1 MSTAPARTEWTFF
14 GHPIG
19 LSTLF
24 FTEMWERFSFY
35 GMRALLVLYMKAQF
49 DHVIANTN
57 IKNPG
62 LGFSQD
68 KASTIYGL
76 YGGMVYLS
84 PIAGGWIADKFLG
97 ARRSVFIGG
106 IIIAC
111 GHFTMFLNTLPTFF
125 TGLVLIIIGTGLLKP
140 NVSTMV
146 GDLYK
151 KNDERRDAGFSI
163 FYMGINLGVIIGPVI
178 CGYLGQNVA
187 WHYGFSAAGVGMVL
201 GLIQYKLG
209 SRFLGDAGL
218 MKKREAEPKKEN
230 KKEALTSEEKTRLVV
245 IAILFLFSVLFWM
258 AFEQQ
263 GNSMNLFADDLTRS
277 VALGRPFPSTW
288 FQSVESV
295 FIVLLAPVLA
305 WLWGRMGKKQPSSP
319 AKFAIGLFILGLCYV
334 VMTWACTYLGGGR
347 LSPWWLV
354 GAYCLMAIGELCLSP
369 IGLSTVTKLAP
380 PRFVGAMM
388 GLWFVTISIGDF
400 FAGQV
405 GRWYDASKPETLI
418 YLFGGLSVEAI
429 IAAIILFLLTPFIK
443 RMLAST
449 GTVA

>member
-140 NVSTMV
+140 NVSTM
-146 GDLYK
+146 
-151 KNDERRDAGFSI
+151 
-163 FYMGINLGVIIGPVI
+163 
-178 CGYLGQNVA
+178 
-187 WHYGFSAAGVGMVL
+187 
-201 GLIQYKLG
+201 
-209 SRFLGDAGL
+209 
-218 MKKREAEPKKEN
+218 
-230 KKEALTSEEKTRLVV
+230 
-245 IAILFLFSVLFWM
+245 
-258 AFEQQ
+258 
-263 GNSMNLFADDLTRS
+263 
-277 VALGRPFPSTW
+277 
-288 FQSVESV
+288 
-295 FIVLLAPVLA
+295 
-305 WLWGRMGKKQPSSP
+305 
-319 AKFAIGLFILGLCYV
+319 
-334 VMTWACTYLGGGR
+334 
-347 LSPWWLV
+347 
-354 GAYCLMAIGELCLSP
+354 
-369 IGLSTVTKLAP
+369 
-380 PRFVGAMM
+380 
-388 GLWFVTISIGDF
+388 
-400 FAGQV
+400 
-405 GRWYDASKPETLI
+405 
-418 YLFGGLSVEAI
+418 
-429 IAAIILFLLTPFIK
+429 
-443 RMLAST
+443 
-449 GTVA
+449 